1 MEYRHIE
8 KWHGPIACSPRAR
21 FLKALITIFRWSLFK
36 KTGKV
41 VSFTDTEYVLRNS
54 KFPAVI

>member
-1 MEYRHIE
+1 MEYRHIGQE
-8 KWHGPIACSPRAR
+8 PNSLFSPCCAR

-36 KTGKV
+36 KTRKV